1 MKVVFDTDT
10 YVATTWGAAKHFK
23 AGVPQE
29 VGDDFGVFCRQ
40 QGAKE
45 YKEPVKEEV
54 EAPSKKKVSK
64 KKETAE

>member
-45 YKEPVKEEV
+45 YKEPVKETTKKPKK
-54 EAPSKKKVSK
+54 EATKKV
-64 KKETAE
+64 E